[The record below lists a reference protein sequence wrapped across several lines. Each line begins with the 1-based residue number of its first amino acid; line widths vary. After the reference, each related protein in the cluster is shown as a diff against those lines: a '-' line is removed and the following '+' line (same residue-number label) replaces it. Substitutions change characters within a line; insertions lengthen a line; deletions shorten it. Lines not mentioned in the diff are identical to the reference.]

1 MIEEYDFRKEYR
13 IGNVFKYKNC
23 YLRVEENESFTCEKC
38 FFYVKNYIYEKLTDC
53 ITCCKQLS
61 LCSSFFRL
69 DNKEIIYKR
78 LSEIEE
84 LILKGS
90 D

>member
-23 YLRVEENESFTCEKC
+23 CLTVEENEDCTKC
-38 FFYVKNYIYEKLTDC
+38 FFHVKNYIYEKSTDWV
-53 ITCCKQLS
+53 TCCKQLS

-69 DNKEIIYKR
+69 DKKEVIYKR